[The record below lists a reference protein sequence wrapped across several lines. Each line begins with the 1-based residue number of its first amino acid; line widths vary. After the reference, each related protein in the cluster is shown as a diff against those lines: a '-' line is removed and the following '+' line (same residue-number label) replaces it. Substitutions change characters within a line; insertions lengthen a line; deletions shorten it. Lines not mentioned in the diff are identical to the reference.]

1 MKERKIFNSL
11 IKFGLSDLKLVGIGA
26 EIIKIG
32 LEMPILDQFVV
43 HVKNSLISAQI
54 RNFYLLEMTTFT
66 TFKKL
71 DCGMGSRSNL
81 GVKDPKP

>member
-32 LEMPILDQFVV
+32 LEMPILDQFVD

-54 RNFYLLEMTTFT
+54 CNLYLLEMTTFT